1 MIRLINLL
9 KELTGPWQNVD
20 ENNLD
25 DYSLSIKKIDD
36 DYFVLAKKDNTE
48 VGKLS
53 FIISKFKPKLI
64 ATSVVVDPN
73 YRRLGIA
80 TAMYNFAENKLN
92 MKFIPNENVL
102 TPDGKK
108 FWSSRN
114 K

>member
-1 MIRLINLL
+1 MRNLKQFIKTTIREFLNER
-9 KELTGPWQNVD
+9 K
-20 ENNLD
+20 LD
-25 DYSLSIKKIDD
+25 DYSLSIKKIED
-36 DYFVLAKKDNTE
+36 DYFVLAKKGNIE

-64 ATSVVVDPN
+64 GTSVVVNPN

-80 TAMYNFAENKLN
+80 TDMYNFAENKLN

-108 FWSSRN
+108 FWDSRN

>member
-1 MIRLINLL
+1 MKDLKQFIKTTIREFLNES
-9 KELTGPWQNVD
+9 K
-20 ENNLD
+20 LD

-36 DYFVLAKKDNTE
+36 DYFVLAKKGNTE